1 MGFAHFWLS
10 GFDQIRVSFWAYLF
24 VGLQNGALY
33 AMIAVGY
40 TLVYGVLG
48 LINFAHGDVFMW
60 GGFGAAFL
68 TRGILGQSVASGWAT
83 IGLIFAGIAVG
94 GLVSVFVAVSVER
107 VAYRPLRRRHAPKLA
122 FLISA
127 IGASYFLETLAGKEF
142 GYGENL
148 FPAQIFPVGQT
159 LFHVF
164 GSPVRTSP
172 SSRSSPAPPHSSS
185 PTGWCAPR
193 SSVAE
198 FVRSPRTPRPPR

>member
-68 TRGILGQSVASGWAT
+68 TRGILGS
-83 IGLIFAGIAVG
+83 
-94 GLVSVFVAVSVER
+94 ER
-107 VAYRPLRRRHAPKLA
+107 GDRLGDGRTDLRRYRRRWP
-122 FLISA
+122 
-127 IGASYFLETLAGKEF
+127 
-142 GYGENL
+142 
-148 FPAQIFPVGQT
+148 GQR
-159 LFHVF
+159 LRR
-164 GSPVRTSP
+164 GQRRT
-172 SSRSSPAPPHSSS
+172 R
-185 PTGWCAPR
+185 GL
-193 SSVAE
+193 
-198 FVRSPRTPRPPR
+198 